1 MKSKI
6 VLLMALFLVT
16 LSAASSANDVCWCW
30 CSVPNPNANVGCW
43 HAEQGSCRAQRGAAS
58 CISEIRPSWTCY
70 FQCPVGG
77 TTHKRFRG
85 DPSLLQREPLQMAH

>member
-16 LSAASSANDVCWCW
+16 PAAASSAKDVCWCW
-30 CSVPNPNANVGCW
+30 CSVPNPNAKVGCW
-43 HAEQGSCRAQRGAAS
+43 HGEQGSCRAQRGAAS
-58 CISEIRPSWTCY
+58 CVSEIRPIWTCY

-77 TTHKRFRG
+77 TTNKRFRG
-85 DPSLLQREPLQMAH
+85 DPSLLQRELLQMPH